1 MNFKED
7 LKIKGV
13 VDYSIEWKNGRK
25 EDFTVNNTILR
36 KGRQALAKVLAGDIG
51 DEFNF
56 YITRMLFG
64 DGGTLGGVKKYIDA
78 SRNGLFGTTRLS
90 KPVISN
96 IDNSVPEQVNVTTVI
111 RFDELVG
118 VTINEM
124 ATQMANGEL
133 YSMVTFPDLS
143 KTEEMQITFNWK
155 FLMI

>member
-1 MNFKED
+1 MNQKEECQ
-7 LKIKGV
+7 IKGV
-13 VDYSIEWKNGRK
+13 VDYCIEWKDGRQ
-25 EDFTVNNTILR
+25 EHVSVNNTILR
-36 KGRQALAKVLAGDIG
+36 KGRQAMAKVLAGDIG
-51 DEFNF
+51 NEFSF

-64 DGGTLGGVKKYIDA
+64 DGGTQGGVKKYIDA

-96 IDNSVPEQVNVTTVI
+96 IDNSVPERVNVTTVI

-124 ATQMANGEL
+124 ATQMANGDL

-143 KTEEMQITFNWK
+143 KTEEIQITFNWS
-155 FLMI
+155 FVFI

>member
-13 VDYSIEWKNGRK
+13 VDYSIEWKDGRK

-155 FLMI
+155 YLFI

>member
-13 VDYSIEWKNGRK
+13 VDYSIEWKDGRK